1 MTGRKGGYV
10 MAESNTDTRRTVTGD
25 LLRSL
30 FRRFCPFESDLT
42 LKRDDQRKTVLAV
55 NANYPIEI
63 EVAGFYHAANM
74 DGGSPMIV
82 QVSGAGIEGLGRALK
97 PKSHS
102 PVTDLRLGARMVAGV
117 CQGYEAIYRPGF
129 VALGLDHFAVPD
141 LRDALFADDKQGRPL
156 APCPS
161 GEEVRRRLR
170 EAIMAGEEYG
180 IGRPSLEDTIAYE
193 AYLSSEEYRHAL
205 AGFMAVIEEMKPAW
219 AMIDTGEIPVGL
231 NFAVTREV
239 VEMVREAGSD
249 AIIEAEY
256 GATGQAGA
264 EDAYEPLS
272 GPELARFAKQVA
284 GFVKYTGA
292 EGIAYPIGMEH
303 AAPTAIKHE
312 PDIMRLEHVQREII
326 RTAGRY
332 VPFAQHGG
340 TGAKEI
346 ARGLVGKN
354 NVNTHFL
361 VVAAQSFAMHV
372 AKYSEGI
379 AQGRKSASGT
389 AMYTSAARAIMDATV
404 DKLKQCGT
412 YGALE
417 TF

>member
-1 MTGRKGGYV
+1 
-10 MAESNTDTRRTVTGD
+10 MAESNTGTRRTITGD

-42 LKRDDQRKTVLAV
+42 LRREDQRKTVLAV
-55 NANYPIEI
+55 NGNYPLEI
-63 EVAGFYHAANM
+63 EVAGFYHAASL

-82 QVSGAGIEGLGRALK
+82 QFSGAAIETVGRALRS
-97 PKSHS
+97 KSRC
-102 PVTDLRLGARMVAGV
+102 PVADLRLGARMAAGI
-117 CQGYEAIYRPGF
+117 CQGYEAVYRPGF

-141 LRDALFADDKQGRPL
+141 LREALFAESDPERPHT
-156 APCPS
+156 PCPS
-161 GEEVRRRLR
+161 SEEVRRRLR

-180 IGRPSLEDTIAYE
+180 IGRPSLEDAIAYE
-193 AYLSSEEYRHAL
+193 AYLSSEEYRQAL
-205 AGFMAVIEEMKPAW
+205 AGFMAVIQEMKPAW

-231 NFAVTREV
+231 NFAITRGV

-264 EDAYEPLS
+264 EDSYEPLG

-292 EGIAYPIGMEH
+292 EGISYPIGMEH
-303 AAPTAIKHE
+303 AAPTAVKHE
-312 PDIMRLEHVQREII
+312 PDVMRLEHVQREIM
-326 RTAGRY
+326 RSTGRY

-340 TGAKEI
+340 TGAKDI

-379 AQGRKSASGT
+379 ALGRKSASGSG
-389 AMYTSAARAIMDATV
+389 MYTSAARAVMDATV
-404 DKLKQCGT
+404 DKLKECGT
-412 YGALE
+412 YGALKA
-417 TF
+417 F